1 MASNTFDSFK
11 KYASSYIDV
20 IIYAYEI
27 NFLKISRQL
36 LEVLT
41 VGRKSAA
48 PCFRIRTMVYVL
60 CYELSKFN
68 HFDQLQWSVS
78 AEFSPHSSTT
88 FGIILLIDR
97 SYSYNPF
104 HLI

>member
-48 PCFRIRTMVYVL
+48 PASESELWSTYVAL
-60 CYELSKFN
+60 E
-68 HFDQLQWSVS
+68 
-78 AEFSPHSSTT
+78 
-88 FGIILLIDR
+88 I
-97 SYSYNPF
+97 
-104 HLI
+104 